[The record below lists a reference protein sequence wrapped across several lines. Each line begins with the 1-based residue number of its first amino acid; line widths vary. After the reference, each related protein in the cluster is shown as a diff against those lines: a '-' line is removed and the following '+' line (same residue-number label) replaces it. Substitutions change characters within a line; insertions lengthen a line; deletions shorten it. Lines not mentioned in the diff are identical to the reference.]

1 MYNVT
6 AYMQLVGKKH
16 LYTCTEKTVDCGINV
31 MFHKRLQ
38 KKAAICTSVKQQRAC
53 ICSKKHRQRTE
64 ATTPSPNNRHFYFAL
79 IKYEVLKPC
88 GEELTRWREASFWRN
103 RRPGPGQKCEHV
115 RVRLR
120 GYLQAVRNRK

>member
-1 MYNVT
+1 MHECET
-6 AYMQLVGKKH
+6 TKSLYMLK
-16 LYTCTEKTVDCGINV
+16 E
-31 MFHKRLQ
+31 
-38 KKAAICTSVKQQRAC
+38 TSSENRSNHTFPKQQ
-53 ICSKKHRQRTE
+53 T
-64 ATTPSPNNRHFYFAL
+64 L